1 MCFPLKDEKSFLAI
15 TDTLFLQQQPLPR
28 NSLLTFLG
36 RSHYPRE
43 GRGERR
49 RVLNRDAELSPV
61 AVEGRG
67 AGRDLRS
74 PRRGRC
80 REEAE
85 AVRVLVALPFPRA
98 VISQAQTL

>member
-74 PRRGRC
+74 PC

-85 AVRVLVALPFPRA
+85 AVRVLVALLSPAAAIPPLRCR
-98 VISQAQTL
+98 

>member
-15 TDTLFLQQQPLPR
+15 MDTLFLQQQPLPR

-85 AVRVLVALPFPRA
+85 AVRVLVALLSPAAAIPPLRCC
-98 VISQAQTL
+98 